1 MSVPPYDCPNMT
13 IRVYLAGDDGV
24 YDDLVYADGAL
35 DTGSAPAQGDI
46 YTVQLASVDEGSDC
60 DDMDPSTIGDDDGD
74 GYTFC
79 TEDCDDT
86 DATVNPAGVE
96 VYYDGVDQDC
106 DGMSDFDQD
115 MDGVDVYAI
124 DCDGDGVPDN
134 ACDFDGDGSIDWRS
148 GLDCDDTD
156 ATTTGD
162 DDNDGFLSCADDCDD
177 TDLSI
182 NPGMDEIYYDG
193 IDQNCTMA
201 MNMIKTAT
209 ATK

>member
-1 MSVPPYDCPNMT
+1 MF
-13 IRVYLAGDDGV
+13 ILLGIDGI

-162 DDNDGFLSCADDCDD
+162 DDGRWFLIYVAMIVM
-177 TDLSI
+177 TQIYPSI
-182 NPGMDEIYYDG
+182 LGWMKVYYDG
-193 IDQNCTMA
+193 IDQNCISGDEL
-201 MNMIKTAT
+201 IKTET